1 MGTALLT
8 DLFRLAEVLLGD
20 DRGGLPGTTSEVH
33 VNALR
38 DAYDG
43 YLRSGAETTGAVSV
57 THLGPLLLA
66 TFPGGRGR
74 VPVADLGDADAATM
88 SGWVR
93 QVLDHFRA
101 DPAIDHVKW
110 KTRGPGDAPGLHE
123 ALVRAGFTAGEPNS
137 IMIGEAHLLTGDVPL
152 PGDVTLRRIT
162 AEPDVRAMCAMH
174 AEVFGDPPGTEDGSA
189 VLLRRLELRDAMELW
204 VAEAGGRIVA
214 AGRVES
220 VPGTA
225 IAGLW
230 GGSTRPEWRGRG
242 LYRALT
248 AARARAALAMGK
260 RFVLSESTAYSRP
273 ILARAG
279 LAEVA
284 TTTTYA
290 WRR

>member
-1 MGTALLT
+1 
-8 DLFRLAEVLLGD
+8 
-20 DRGGLPGTTSEVH
+20 

-38 DAYDG
+38 DAYDA

-74 VPVADLGDADAATM
+74 VPIADLGDADAATV
-88 SGWVR
+88 SGWVG

-110 KTRGPGDAPGLHE
+110 KTRGHAPGLHE
-123 ALVRAGFTAGEPNS
+123 ALVRTGFTVGEPNS

-189 VLLRRLELRDAMELW
+189 ALLHRLELRDAMELW

-260 RFVLSESTAYSRP
+260 RLVLSESTAYSRP
-273 ILARAG
+273 ILERTG
-279 LAEVA
+279 LVEVA
-284 TTTTYA
+284 TTTTYV
-290 WRR
+290 WYR